1 MSISFTHLRSFHA
14 VATTGGFT
22 RAARMLQ
29 IGQPTVTTQI
39 KELEAGYGV
48 ELFLRH
54 GRRIALTEAGQ
65 ALIELTGRI
74 MQLREEAHELL
85 SGHGTLQFGHLKV
98 AAVGPFHATAMIA
111 AFRQR
116 NPGVEISIA
125 FGNSERTLARL
136 IDLEADVAVLAHQV
150 DDPRVLSRPYST
162 HAAVVFVNADHPW
175 YGRTSVALAELEGQ
189 PFILREKGSSTRLA
203 FERAMAGAGLK
214 LRQELEIGSREGVW
228 KAVELGMGIGIVSD
242 FEFVPH
248 PRLCPIKIT
257 GAGAGAAVRTEY
269 RIAILRD
276 RAETPKLRAFFDAAE
291 ATRAT

>member
-22 RAARMLQ
+22 RAARMLN

-48 ELFLRH
+48 ELFLRQ
-54 GRRIALTEAGQ
+54 GRHIALTEAGQ
-65 ALIELTGRI
+65 ALTELTGRI

-85 SGHGTLQFGHLKV
+85 AGHGALQVGHLKV

-116 NPGVEISIA
+116 SPSIEISIA
-125 FGNSERTLARL
+125 FGNSEQTLARL
-136 IDLEADVAVLAHQV
+136 TGLEADVAVLAHQV
-150 DDPRVLSRPYST
+150 DDPRVLSQPYST
-162 HAAVVFVNADHPW
+162 HPVVVFVNADHPW
-175 YGRTSVALAELEGQ
+175 FGRASVTLAELEGQ
-189 PFILREKGSSTRLA
+189 PFILREQGSSTRLA
-203 FERAMAGAGLK
+203 FERAMAGAGLAI
-214 LRQELEIGSREGVW
+214 RQELEIGSREGVW
-228 KAVELGMGIGIVSD
+228 KAVELGMGISVVAD

-248 PRLCPIKIT
+248 PRLWPIPIE
-257 GAGAGAAVRTEY
+257 GRAVRTEY

-276 RAETPKLRAFFDAAE
+276 RARTPKLRAFLDAAMS
-291 ATRAT
+291 TRPD

>member
-22 RAARMLQ
+22 RAARMLR

-39 KELEAGYGV
+39 KELETAYGV
-48 ELFLRH
+48 ELFLRQ
-54 GRRIALTEAGQ
+54 GRQVALTEAGRG
-65 ALIELTGRI
+65 LIELTSRI

-85 SGHGTLQFGHLKV
+85 SGHGELQVGHLKL
-98 AAVGPFHATAMIA
+98 AAVGPFHATAMIS

-116 NPGVEISIA
+116 NPGIEISIA

-136 IDLEADVAVLAHQV
+136 IELEADVAVLAHQV
-150 DDPRVLSRPYST
+150 DDPRVLSHPYST
-162 HAAVVFVNADHPW
+162 HEVVVFVNADHPW
-175 YGRTSVALAELEGQ
+175 FGRASVALAELGGQ

-203 FERAMAGAGLK
+203 FERAMAAAGLEI
-214 LRQELEIGSREGVW
+214 RQELEIGSREGVW

-248 PRLCPIKIT
+248 PRLCPIPIK
-257 GAGAGAAVRTEY
+257 GAAVHTEY
-269 RIAILRD
+269 CISILRD
-276 RAETPKLRAFFDAAE
+276 RADTPKLRAFVEAAE
-291 ATRAT
+291 ATRQP